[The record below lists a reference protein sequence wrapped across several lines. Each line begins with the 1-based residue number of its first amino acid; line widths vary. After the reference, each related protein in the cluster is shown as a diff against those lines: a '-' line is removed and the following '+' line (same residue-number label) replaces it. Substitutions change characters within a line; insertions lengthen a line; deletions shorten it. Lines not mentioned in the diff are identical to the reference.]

1 MKPIRS
7 SAAVTLLAVA
17 ALAGCG
23 GDDEETNGVATTP
36 PPAADEATTSTPA
49 PPPSTPS
56 TTPQAQP
63 PPETGP
69 EDQPGGAGDEEPAR
83 VEAALTGR
91 GGDIGPRE
99 VRVPPYIAVEVTL
112 YSADKRDYSITVN
125 GERVKVGS
133 ADRSGSISL
142 DGLRPNAS
150 YTVKASGGRV
160 IRVVASAE
168 PGP

>member
-1 MKPIRS
+1 M
-7 SAAVTLLAVA
+7 AV
-17 ALAGCG
+17 LAGCG
-23 GDDEETNGVATTP
+23 GDDEEQRDVATTP
-36 PPAADEATTSTPA
+36 PPAAEPTASTSA

-91 GGDIGPRE
+91 GGRIGPRE

-112 YSADKRDYSITVN
+112 YSADERGYSITV
-125 GERVKVGS
+125 GGKRVKVGPG
-133 ADRSGSISL
+133 DRSGSISL

-150 YTVKASGGRV
+150 YTVKTSGGRT

>member
-1 MKPIRS
+1 MV
-7 SAAVTLLAVA
+7 ALLAVV

-23 GDDEETNGVATTP
+23 DDEDGGATTTPPEPPASATTP
-36 PPAADEATTSTPA
+36 APA
-49 PPPSTPS
+49 PAPSTPS
-56 TTPQAQP
+56 TAPQAQP

-91 GGDIGPRE
+91 GGKVGPRE
-99 VRVPPYIAVEVTL
+99 VRVPPYIAVEITL
-112 YSADKRDYSITVN
+112 YSADKRDYSLTVN
-125 GERVKVGS
+125 GKRVRVDSK
-133 ADRSGSISL
+133 DRSEGTSL

-150 YTVKASGGRV
+150 YTVKASDGRT